1 MMSIE
6 VRSRRAALAEAD
18 TIAAPVLTERADE
31 LARRLREAV
40 EAPISRPE
48 INAEAIGVGSTID
61 HFTIEREL
69 GRGGMGVVYL
79 AHDNSLDRHVALKVI
94 VPKKKSE
101 ADRTRERFF
110 REARAQAKLAS
121 PFVVHIHYIGAAG
134 AATYFAMEHVQGESL
149 EALLERGE
157 KLDPERARVLMLEVA
172 HGLSAAHSAGFIHR
186 DIKPSNLLVDGRTGR
201 VKIADFG
208 LAKPLPDGPLSSGG
222 GAGAAAVLTEDG
234 VVLGTPMYMPPE
246 QITGVAVDHRSDIY
260 ALGATFWNLIAGRPP
275 YDGDSTVM
283 IFAKHMNDPVPSL
296 RSAVPNIPVKLAAI
310 IEKMM
315 SKDKAARYATY
326 EDLIAALE
334 SAAPTVVE
342 PAGFSLRAAASA
354 IDLTIAFFLLTFTGL
369 IGGALYL
376 AGLIV
381 MQAYLGQ
388 TIGKYLLRIKVERID
403 GSDQKLGFA
412 RSALRLAGA
421 GWLPLYYGTVL
432 LLTQGKQGLFES
444 IRASSQTDDLRG
456 FLTAFVLQHVVFSL
470 LYAGSL
476 GLAAVHR
483 EKRAVHDLVVRT
495 RVVHV
500 RQVVVYDR
508 NR

>member
-1 MMSIE
+1 MPALA
-6 VRSRRAALAEAD
+6 VTARSSTPTARAALAAAD
-18 TIAAPVLTERADE
+18 TIEAPASSRAK
-31 LARRLREAV
+31 AV
-40 EAPISRPE
+40 EPATLGS
-48 INAEAIGVGSTID
+48 IGVGSTLD
-61 HFTIEREL
+61 HFTIEGEL
-69 GRGGMGVVYL
+69 GRGAMGVVYL

-94 VPKKKSE
+94 TPRKRKQE
-101 ADRTRERFF
+101 ATDRTRERFF
-110 REARAQAKLAS
+110 REARAQAKLMS

-134 AATYFAMEHVQGESL
+134 AATYFAMEYVQGESL
-149 EALLERGE
+149 EAILDRGE
-157 KLDPERARVLMLEVA
+157 KLDPERARQLMLEVA
-172 HGLSAAHSAGFIHR
+172 RGLSEAHAAGFIHR
-186 DIKPSNLLVDGRTGR
+186 DIKPSNLLADARSGHL
-201 VKIADFG
+201 KIADFG
-208 LAKPLPDGPLSSGG
+208 LAKAIEGSGTPG
-222 GAGAAAVLTEDG
+222 GVALTEDG

-260 ALGATFWNLIAGRPP
+260 ALGATFWSLIAGRPP

-283 IFAKHMNDPVPSL
+283 IFAKHMHDPVPAL
-296 RSAVPNIPVKLAAI
+296 RGAAPNVPTKLAAI

-315 SKDKAARYATY
+315 SKEKADRYASY
-326 EDLIAALE
+326 DELIAALE
-334 SAAPTVVE
+334 RAAPTLAA

-354 IDLTIAFFLLTFTGL
+354 VDLTAAFVLLTFTGL

-376 AGLIV
+376 ASLIT

-388 TIGKYLLRIKVERID
+388 TLGKYLVGIKIERID
-403 GSDQKLGFA
+403 GSEERLGFT

-432 LLTQGKQGLFES
+432 LLTQGRQGLFEG
-444 IRASSQTDDLRG
+444 IRAAAETDDLRG
-456 FLTAFVLQHVVFSL
+456 FVTAFVLQHVVFSL

-508 NR
+508 QTRP